1 MMIVV
6 VVVVVMLVSMFAME
20 FATTLVAPVNPVVM
34 LAMTRDPDPFV
45 SVVPIAAT
53 FVIRSIANV
62 DVKANCFSAWVN
74 QQSCRHQNA
83 EYH

>member
-1 MMIVV
+1 MVV
-6 VVVVVMLVSMFAME
+6 VFVMLVSMFMTE

-34 LAMTRDPDPFV
+34 LAMARDPDPFV
-45 SVVPIAAT
+45 SAVPIAGS
-53 FVIRSIANV
+53 FVIRTIAQI
-62 DVKANCFSAWVN
+62 DIKADCFSAWIN

>member
-6 VVVVVMLVSMFAME
+6 VMVMMLVSMFTME
-20 FATTLVAPVNPVVM
+20 LATTLVAPMNPVVV

-45 SVVPIAAT
+45 SAVPIAAT
-53 FVIRSIANV
+53 FVIRTIANI
-62 DVKANCFSAWVN
+62 DIKADCFSVWVN